1 MPNEAGSAVGIAEV
15 GQPTRTGSRS
25 STTPEN
31 SMSMIA
37 LPTEMCCC
45 PLPYNGSFT
54 MRATGTTIDAVS
66 RELFALQRANGYWKI
81 RFYMFNRTTPA

>member
-1 MPNEAGSAVGIAEV
+1 
-15 GQPTRTGSRS
+15 
-25 STTPEN
+25 
-31 SMSMIA
+31 
-37 LPTEMCCC
+37 
-45 PLPYNGSFT
+45 